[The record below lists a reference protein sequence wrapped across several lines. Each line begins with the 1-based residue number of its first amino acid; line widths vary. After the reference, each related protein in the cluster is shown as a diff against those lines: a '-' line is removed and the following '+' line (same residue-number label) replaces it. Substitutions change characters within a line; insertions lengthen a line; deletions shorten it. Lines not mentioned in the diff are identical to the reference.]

1 MNVTESLKDEDV
13 FAAYK
18 RTSVVQPPPLPPQ
31 KTNKP
36 GKLLREHR
44 DKPKQCWLNN
54 RTMLQR
60 LSLRFAYLI
69 LLLLI
74 FLVFKLCYPDNFFYI
89 QGSPLSYYLFD
100 NAVL

>member
-18 RTSVVQPPPLPPQ
+18 RTSVVQPPPHQ
-31 KTNKP
+31 KKNKNKKTP
-36 GKLLREHR
+36 GKILREHR
-44 DKPKQCWLNN
+44 DQNKPKQCWINN

-60 LSLRFAYLI
+60 LSLRFTYLI

-74 FLVFKLCYPDNFFYI
+74 FLVFKLCYPDK
-89 QGSPLSYYLFD
+89 GEP
-100 NAVL
+100 

>member
-18 RTSVVQPPPLPPQ
+18 RTSVVQPPPPPKKNKNK
-31 KTNKP
+31 KTP
-36 GKLLREHR
+36 GKILREHR
-44 DKPKQCWLNN
+44 DQNKPKQCWINN

-60 LSLRFAYLI
+60 LSLRFTYLI

-74 FLVFKLCYPDNFFYI
+74 FLVFKLCYPDK
-89 QGSPLSYYLFD
+89 GEP
-100 NAVL
+100 

>member
-18 RTSVVQPPPLPPQ
+18 RTSVVQPPPTKNKNK
-31 KTNKP
+31 KTP
-36 GKLLREHR
+36 GKILREHR
-44 DKPKQCWLNN
+44 DQNKPKQCWINN

-60 LSLRFAYLI
+60 LSLRFTYLI

-74 FLVFKLCYPDNFFYI
+74 FLVFKLCYPDK
-89 QGSPLSYYLFD
+89 GEP
-100 NAVL
+100 

>member
-18 RTSVVQPPPLPPQ
+18 RTSVVQPPPPKKNKNK
-31 KTNKP
+31 KTP
-36 GKLLREHR
+36 GKILREHR
-44 DKPKQCWLNN
+44 DQNKPKQCWINN

-60 LSLRFAYLI
+60 LSLRFTYLI

-74 FLVFKLCYPDNFFYI
+74 FLVFKLCYPDK
-89 QGSPLSYYLFD
+89 GEP
-100 NAVL
+100 